1 MQSMRAA
8 QEGIDDLISAAMED
22 RSLSARLTEAM
33 GSSWIPMLC
42 AAAGAL
48 GDSAV
53 RIEFELRYPDGVHEA
68 GVQRAR
74 SKSERR
80 SDQWLTEVHRAGDSR
95 RASTGW
101 SVCSAGRGRIGWRE
115 VSSG

>member
-1 MQSMRAA
+1 MESMRAA
-8 QEGIDDLISAAMED
+8 QQGIDDLISAAMED

-53 RIEFELRYPDGVHEA
+53 RIEFELRYPDDEA

-74 SKSERR
+74 SNP
-80 SDQWLTEVHRAGDSR
+80 
-95 RASTGW
+95 
-101 SVCSAGRGRIGWRE
+101 RE
-115 VSSG
+115 GVTNG

>member
-1 MQSMRAA
+1 MSMAPELRAVLQHRMESMRAA
-8 QEGIDDLISAAMED
+8 QQGIDDLISAAMED

-68 GVQRAR
+68 GVDRAR
-74 SKSERR
+74 SNP
-80 SDQWLTEVHRAGDSR
+80 
-95 RASTGW
+95 
-101 SVCSAGRGRIGWRE
+101 RE
-115 VSSG
+115 GVTNG